1 VQGVANMLE
10 RFGVQV
16 SATQVKMRNAA
27 SVIITADLP
36 AFAQPGARLDVNIS
50 SLGDAKT
57 LQGGTL
63 IQSPLYAANGEVYAV
78 AQGQISVGGFLATAG
93 ESKVV
98 KNHVTAGRIPS
109 GAIVEKAV
117 ETKFSDAQG
126 VSILLNTPDFTTAN
140 RAAAAII
147 ERLGAGSA
155 VALDAATVR
164 VNASTPSAN
173 DAVALIAQ
181 IGDIEIKQDDI
192 AKVIVN
198 EKTGTVV
205 ITGTVT
211 VGTVAITQGGLT
223 VLVQNEKQVSQ
234 PAPFSNGKTKVVD
247 QNTITAMDE
256 ARRFQIIE
264 EGSSLDDLVRAL
276 NAMKVTPRDV
286 ISILQAIKEAGAL
299 NADLVVI

>member
-1 VQGVANMLE
+1 AWREHRGYPAVVNVGVRPSFDNGQPTIEAYLLDFAGDLYGE
-10 RFGVQV
+10 TLGLSFIRRLRGEQRF
-16 SATQVKMRNAA
+16 
-27 SVIITADLP
+27 D
-36 AFAQPGARLDVNIS
+36 D
-50 SLGDAKT
+50 
-57 LQGGTL
+57 
-63 IQSPLYAANGEVYAV
+63 IQ
-78 AQGQISVGGFLATAG
+78 
-93 ESKVV
+93 
-98 KNHVTAGRIPS
+98 
-109 GAIVEKAV
+109 
-117 ETKFSDAQG
+117 
-126 VSILLNTPDFTTAN
+126 
-140 RAAAAII
+140 
-147 ERLGAGSA
+147 
-155 VALDAATVR
+155 
-164 VNASTPSAN
+164 
-173 DAVALIAQ
+173 ALIAQ

-264 EGSSLDDLVRAL
+264 GGSSLDDLVRAL